1 MQNYQPNY
9 DQAPYVPKPDNNL
22 VMAIICTAC
31 CCLPA
36 GIYAIVRANDV
47 NSLHAMGKYAEAQK
61 AANDAK
67 KWSLIGMAASAVI
80 GVLYGIFYLGVILIA
95 ANS

>member
-1 MQNYQPNY
+1 MQ
-9 DQAPYVPKPDNNL
+9 L
-22 VMAIICTAC
+22 

-80 GVLYGIFYLGVILIA
+80 GVLYGIFYLVVILIA

>member
-1 MQNYQPNY
+1 
-9 DQAPYVPKPDNNL
+9 
-22 VMAIICTAC
+22 
-31 CCLPA
+31 
-36 GIYAIVRANDV
+36 
-47 NSLHAMGKYAEAQK
+47 MGKYAEAQK

-80 GVLYGIFYLGVILIA
+80 GVLYGIFYLVVILIA